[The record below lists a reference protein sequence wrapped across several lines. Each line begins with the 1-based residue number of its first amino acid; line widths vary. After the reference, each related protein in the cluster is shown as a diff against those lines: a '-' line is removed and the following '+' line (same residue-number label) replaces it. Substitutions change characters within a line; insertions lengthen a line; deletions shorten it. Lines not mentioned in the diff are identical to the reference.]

1 MSVLTSASLG
11 QLAVSADL
19 ISREQCQSLR
29 RYQRQRIEGGRP
41 LSFAR
46 MLLAAGV
53 DSRQLRSLLREG
65 ARFDAVR
72 CDCCGAAHPQEG
84 LSSRREYPC
93 ECGGLVM
100 PFRAFARRVP
110 ARDLRETHAYT
121 QVLPLPGKDR
131 LPDLDGDLIEPLA
144 EGRGEE
150 GSIPTLRFRDVITL
164 PSGPRSESETL
175 SAFRALV
182 EAEASDELHPTRRD
196 SGEGELELSRVGPFK
211 LERLI
216 GEGSVGSVYLGR
228 HFKTGERA
236 AVKVLRPE
244 TAADEEFLRRFERE
258 AKSAERL
265 SHPNLVRVIEAGYDS
280 EAGVRYLGMEY
291 LSRGSLGELL
301 KHTPILPERRAL
313 EITRD
318 VCEALVAASAAG
330 IVHRDV
336 KPHNVLFNREG
347 LAKLADLG
355 LAIDLGDESRIT
367 ATGVVVGTPL
377 YIAPEQASG
386 RELDA
391 RADLYALGLCLYE
404 MLSGKQAFAEDGA
417 PPIEI
422 IVRHLKE
429 ELPDVRLANPQVS
442 DNAAQ
447 LVRGLCARD
456 VDQRYVNPS
465 AALRDFTL
473 VLDGHSPLGPGNPSP
488 ASALTDPT
496 VRMALARGQ
505 TLEEALAAERDRL
518 ASLRAHPSEGL
529 SEAEAP
535 SPASGS
541 LALWALVA
549 GCGILALVGGLYV
562 LLTN

>member
-19 ISREQCQSLR
+19 ISREQCQALR
-29 RYQRQRIEGGRP
+29 RYQRQRIESGRP

-53 DSRQLRSLLREG
+53 DSKQLRRLLREG
-65 ARFDAVR
+65 AHLGAVR
-72 CDCCGAAHPQEG
+72 CDCCGEPHPQDS
-84 LSSRREYPC
+84 LTSRREYPC
-93 ECGGLVM
+93 DCGGLVM

-110 ARDLRETHAYT
+110 KRELRETHAYS
-121 QVLPLPGKDR
+121 QVLPLPHKEFDR
-131 LPDLDGDLIEPLA
+131 LDEVLVEPIA
-144 EGRGEE
+144 RGEE
-150 GSIPTLRFRDVITL
+150 PIPTLRFRDVISL
-164 PSGPRSESETL
+164 PTGPRSESETL

-182 EAEASDELHPTRRD
+182 EGGASDELQPTRRD
-196 SGEGELELSRVGPFK
+196 SGGDQLELTRVGPFK
-211 LERLI
+211 LERRI
-216 GEGSVGSVYLGR
+216 GEGSVGTVYLGR
-228 HFKTGERA
+228 HYKTGERA

-244 TAADEEFLRRFERE
+244 TADDEEFLARFERE
-258 AKSAERL
+258 AEAAQRVN
-265 SHPNLVRVIEAGYDS
+265 HPNLVRVIETGYDS
-280 EAGVRYLGMEY
+280 DARVRYLGMEY

-301 KHTPILPERRAL
+301 KHTPILLERRAL

-336 KPHNVLFNREG
+336 KPHNVLFDREG
-347 LAKLADLG
+347 VAKLADLG
-355 LAIDLGDESRIT
+355 LALTLGDESRIT

-386 RELDA
+386 REVDA

-447 LVRGLCARD
+447 LVRGLCARE
-456 VDQRYVNPS
+456 VDQRYVTPS

-473 VLDGHSPLGPGNPSP
+473 VLDGHSPLGASNPSP

-496 VRMALARGQ
+496 VRVALAQGM
-505 TLEEALAAERDRL
+505 TLEDALALERARL
-518 ASLRAHPSEGL
+518 AELSPSPSQAL
-529 SEAEAP
+529 SGAEAP
-535 SPASGS
+535 ASGKS
-541 LALWALVA
+541 GLALLALLGGGGLLALA
-549 GCGILALVGGLYV
+549 GALYVILA
-562 LLTN
+562 N